1 MSVPKRI
8 LVAPLDW
15 GLGHA
20 TRCVPLIRCFREE
33 GHEVILVCSG
43 NAATFLRSEFPDLT
57 FVEKKGYGIRYSLRI
72 PMTLMMF
79 LQAPKILYSIYREH
93 QWLKIIQKQYLPD
106 EVISDNCY
114 GLWNKNMR
122 SIFIT
127 HQLMIKCP
135 SGLKWM
141 EPLLH
146 RVVRWFI
153 SRYDECWIPD
163 LADNNNLSGD
173 LSHKYSLPKNAKF
186 IGSLSRFVFSKND
199 TTTKYDL
206 CILLSGPEPQRTD
219 LEKEC
224 LQALKTFKGKAILIQ
239 GKPGSKESSVENEKL
254 RIISHLESDKLQSV
268 LLQSERIICRS
279 GYSTV
284 MDLFELKKGAL
295 LIPTPGQTEQEY
307 LAVYLNGKLGFEAL
321 RKNERISDWM
331 KSIAVKTEQ
340 EKVYGE
346 DPLIS
351 VY

>member
-1 MSVPKRI
+1 MSSPKRI

-20 TRCVPLIRCFREE
+20 TRCVPLIRRFREE
-33 GHEVILVCSG
+33 GHEVLLACSG
-43 NAATFLRSEFPDLT
+43 NAATFLRSEFPDLK
-57 FVEKKGYGIRYSLRI
+57 FLEKKGYGIRYSLHI
-72 PMTLMMF
+72 PMSLMMV
-79 LQAPKILYSIYREH
+79 LQSPKILYSIYREH
-93 QWLKIIQKQYLPD
+93 QWLKKIQKQYQPD
-106 EVISDNCY
+106 EVVSDNCY

-122 SIFIT
+122 SIFMT

-141 EPLLH
+141 EPMLH
-146 RVVRWFI
+146 RVVRWFV

-163 LADNNNLSGD
+163 VADSYNLSGD
-173 LSHKYSLPKNAKF
+173 LSHKYSLPKNTKF
-186 IGSLSRFVFSKND
+186 IGSLSRFVYSKND

-206 CILLSGPEPQRTD
+206 CILISGPEPQRTA
-219 LEKEC
+219 LEEAC
-224 LQALKTFKGKAILIQ
+224 LLALKSFKGKAILIQ
-239 GKPGSKESSVENEKL
+239 GKPGAKESFAENEKL
-254 RIISHLESDKLQSV
+254 RIVCHLESDELQSV

-307 LAVYLNGKLGFEAL
+307 LAVYLDGKFGFKTL
-321 RKNERISDWM
+321 QKNERISDWI
-331 KSIAVKTEQ
+331 KSIPVKTEL
-340 EKVYGE
+340 EKVKKE
-346 DPLIS
+346 APLIS